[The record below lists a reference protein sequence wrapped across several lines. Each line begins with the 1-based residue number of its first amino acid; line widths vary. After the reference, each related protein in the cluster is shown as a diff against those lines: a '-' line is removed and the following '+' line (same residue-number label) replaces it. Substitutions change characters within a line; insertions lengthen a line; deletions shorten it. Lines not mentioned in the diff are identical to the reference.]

1 MAEVR
6 LKGVTKIFPGSVT
19 AVASCD
25 LCIPDGQFT
34 VLVGPSGCGKSTTLR
49 MIAGLETATSGTI
62 QIGDRVVNDVAPRD
76 RDVAMVFQNYALYP
90 HMNVEKN
97 LRFPLERRRQTSF
110 WRSLLSTTERAK
122 RRDETSAID
131 ERVSNAAKQLEIGE
145 YMHRL
150 PRELSGGQRQR
161 VALGRA
167 LVRNPKIFLLDEPLS
182 NLDARLRVAMRS
194 ELRQLHRRLG
204 VTMIHVTHDQEEA
217 MSLGDVLVVM
227 KDGVIHQVGP
237 PSEIYDRPADRF
249 VASFVGTP
257 PMNLIEGHVRGTEF
271 VADSEAIL
279 PAPTGA
285 VDGPAVLGIRPESMM
300 IGGTID
306 AAIQS
311 VERLGDRIDVVLDIG
326 GVELTARCES
336 KDGITEGQSCSVS
349 IDTTR
354 LHLFEAV
361 AAGKRLCE
369 DPVATMRRG

>member
-6 LKGVTKIFPGSVT
+6 LKGVTKIFPGGVT

-49 MIAGLETATSGTI
+49 MIAGLETATSGSI
-62 QIGDRVVNDVAPRD
+62 RIGDRVVNDVAPRD

-110 WRSLLSTTERAK
+110 WRSLLSSTERAK
-122 RRDETSAID
+122 RRAETIAID

-167 LVRNPKIFLLDEPLS
+167 LVRDPKIFLLDEPLS
-182 NLDARLRVAMRS
+182 NLDAKLRIAMRA
-194 ELRQLHRRLG
+194 ELRKLHRRLG

-217 MSLGDVLVVM
+217 MTLGDVLVVM

-249 VASFVGTP
+249 VAGFVGTP
-257 PMNLIEGHVRGTEF
+257 PMNLLEGDVRGTDF
-271 VADSEAIL
+271 TSSSGVVFT
-279 PAPTGA
+279 APVGTAEGA
-285 VDGPAVLGIRPESMM
+285 AVLGIRPEAIRLSHN
-300 IGGTID
+300 GGVLATVTSI
-306 AAIQS
+306 
-311 VERLGDRIDVVLDIG
+311 ERLGDRMDVVFDIDG
-326 GVELTARCES
+326 TSMIGRCEPS
-336 KDGITEGQSCSVS
+336 ELIEGQPAT
-349 IDTTR
+349 ITFD
-354 LHLFEAV
+354 V
-361 AAGKRLCE
+361 AHVFDAGDCG
-369 DPVATMRRG
+369 ARRGKGG

>member
-6 LKGVTKIFPGSVT
+6 LKGVTKIFPGGVT

-49 MIAGLETATSGTI
+49 MIAGLETATSGSI
-62 QIGDRVVNDVAPRD
+62 RIGDRVVNDVAPRD

-110 WRSLLSTTERAK
+110 WRSLLSSTERAK
-122 RRDETSAID
+122 RLAETIAID

-167 LVRNPKIFLLDEPLS
+167 LVRDPKVFLLDEPLS
-182 NLDARLRVAMRS
+182 NLDARLRIAMRS
-194 ELRQLHRRLG
+194 ELRLLHRRLG

-237 PSEIYDRPADRF
+237 PAEIYDAPVDRF

-271 VADSEAIL
+271 VADSGAIL

-306 AAIQS
+306 ATIQS